1 LGAAV
6 VMMMMLVMMPLMMM
20 MVVIFMMVM
29 MMMAPSL
36 PSWLIGVVVVFP
48 PSRQPLVPYS
58 PE

>member
-1 LGAAV
+1 
-6 VMMMMLVMMPLMMM
+6 MMMMLVMMPLMMM
-20 MVVIFMMVM
+20 MMVVILMMVM

-36 PSWLIGVVVVFP
+36 PSWSIGVVVVFP

>member
-1 LGAAV
+1 
-6 VMMMMLVMMPLMMM
+6 MMMMLVMMPLMMM
-20 MVVIFMMVM
+20 MVVILMMVM

-48 PSRQPLVPYS
+48 QSRQPLVPYS